1 MAELMEYKCPCCG
14 ARLTFSSALQRMKCE
29 YCDSEFD
36 VETLKA
42 YDEALKEAE
51 ERPPEVETSEGAE
64 WRDDEA
70 SGLRIYS
77 CQSCGG
83 EVVGDETLAA
93 SSCPFC
99 GNPVIMKAQFA
110 GDLKPDLVIPFKLDK
125 EAAKKGFEK
134 HLRGKRLLPKVFRTE
149 NHIDEIKGVYVPFWL
164 YDTNASGTAEF
175 RGTTVRTWMDS
186 RFNYT
191 ETKYYSVLRSAAM
204 SFENIP
210 ADGSKK
216 MDDALMD
223 SLEPFNM
230 AEAVDF
236 QTAYLAGYFADRYDV
251 TAEDCK
257 PRAAQRVRA
266 SAEAALKDTVEGYAT
281 VTTQSMNIQT
291 SGGRSRYALLPVWL
305 MNTTW
310 NGKQYRFAM
319 NGQTGK
325 FVGDLP
331 IDKGARF
338 RWFLFVGLGVAAAAY
353 ALLTACSAF

>member
-251 TAEDCK
+251 SIEESA
-257 PRAAQRVRA
+257 PRADERA
-266 SAEAALKDTVEGYAT
+266 ANTIISMLENT
-281 VTTQSMNIQT
+281 VTGYT
-291 SGGRSRYALLPVWL
+291 SKTIESQNVHLRRGKAHYALLPVWL
-305 MNTTW
+305 LSTKW
-310 NGKQYRFAM
+310 NGKNFLFAM
-319 NGQTGK
+319 NAQTGK
-325 FVGDLP
+325 MVGDLP
-331 IDKGARF
+331 MSWGKFWLTFAGIFAPLAALCY
-338 RWFLFVGLGVAAAAY
+338 WFFYL
-353 ALLTACSAF
+353 